1 MNTVLKVD
9 GKVADKV
16 KDDFFKRVE
25 IERKSEKDFFVED
38 SVKKVELLKKK
49 AQNDVDTKVKKAV
62 DEGYL

>member
-38 SVKKVELLKKK
+38 SVKKGRVTEKKS
-49 AQNDVDTKVKKAV
+49 TK
-62 DEGYL
+62 